1 MRATRR
7 IVAKINQEKEE
18 ANMIERD
25 PANEVPRIRYLTR
38 REMLGLMGS
47 TAAALTL
54 AGCGSGGEQSGS
66 GETTGASTT
75 ASTTGET
82 TGAAAETAST
92 TCVVRPEQ
100 TEGPYYVDTGLER
113 SDIREERE
121 GIPFELTFN
130 VSRIDAGDI
139 SACGPLAGA
148 LVDVW
153 HCDALGEYSGVEDNA
168 AGDFDTTG
176 ATFLRGYQLTNENG
190 TARFTTIYPGWYQGR
205 AVHIHFTIRD
215 SAESQ
220 QGYEFTS
227 QLYFDDALTDQVH
240 TQGAYA
246 EKGERD
252 QRNADDGI
260 YQGGGDELT
269 LALTESGQGYAATFD
284 IALDTTY
291 G

>member
-1 MRATRR
+1 M
-7 IVAKINQEKEE
+7 
-18 ANMIERD
+18 ERD
-25 PANEVPRIRYLTR
+25 DAKKTPRIRHLSR
-38 REMLGLMGS
+38 REMLALMGS
-47 TAAALTL
+47 TAAAITFT
-54 AGCGSGGEQSGS
+54 GCGGSEKSGEPGSGGA
-66 GETTGASTT
+66 TTGGSTS
-75 ASTTGET
+75 AAGGAT

-92 TCVVRPEQ
+92 TCVVKPEQ
-100 TEGPYYVDTGLER
+100 TEGPYYVDTGLDR

-121 GIPFELTFN
+121 GVPLELTFN
-130 VSRIDAGDI
+130 VSRVDEGDI
-139 SACGPLAGA
+139 SVCGPLAGA
-148 LVDVW
+148 VVDIW
-153 HCDALGEYSGVEDNA
+153 QCDALGEYSGVQDNA

-176 ATFLRGYQLTNENG
+176 ATFLRGYQLTDDNG

-227 QLYFDDALTDQVH
+227 QLYFDDTLTDEVH
-240 TQGAYA
+240 SQGPYA

-252 QRNADDGI
+252 QRNSTDGI

-269 LALTESGQGYAATFD
+269 LALTPQGEGYAATFD

-291 G
+291 A

>member
-1 MRATRR
+1 M
-7 IVAKINQEKEE
+7 
-18 ANMIERD
+18 ERD
-25 PANEVPRIRYLTR
+25 DAKKTPKIRYLSR

-47 TAAALTL
+47 TAAAITL
-54 AGCGSGGEQSGS
+54 AGCGGSEQSGS
-66 GETTGASTT
+66 GESTSTSTAEVTNGAGT
-75 ASTTGET
+75 
-82 TGAAAETAST
+82 ETAST

-100 TEGPYYVDTGLER
+100 TEGPYYVDTGLAR

-121 GIPFELTFN
+121 GVPLDLTFN
-130 VSRIDAGDI
+130 VSRVDEGDV

-148 LVDVW
+148 MVDVW

-168 AGDFDTTG
+168 AGDFDTRG
-176 ATFLRGYQLTNENG
+176 ETFLRGYQLTDENG
-190 TARFTTIYPGWYQGR
+190 TARFTTIYPGWYHGR

-227 QLYFDDALTDQVH
+227 QLYFDDALTDEIH
-240 TQGAYA
+240 AQGPYA

-252 QRNADDGI
+252 LRNGEDGI
-260 YQGGGDELT
+260 FRGGGDEL
-269 LALTESGQGYAATFD
+269 LLDLTENGEGYAATFD

-291 G
+291 A